1 MDSINLW
8 DSRIGFL
15 QELQEI
21 ADSLGIQKGRIDI
34 ALVADERNAGLTVNE
49 YETLLMRR
57 DLMEVLDNPMRFMA
71 KKGYHMLRDPRA
83 IPGKAKNYAKYD
95 LVRVV
100 NKFIDKAGLNESV
113 VERIIDKFL
122 AVPAS
127 RFLRMKRGV
136 SLLVSDGGADQRGA
150 IRHGQYQSPIL
161 VQWNKAESQRRLLE
175 VSFVR
180 FE

>member
-1 MDSINLW
+1 MTYIGSGLANVVTYANEIDRPVYFVELDGINRGQKRTRTASVIGYNREKLEERLVREIAVSNHSMDSINLW

-83 IPGKAKNYAKYD
+83 IPGKAKNYAKYED
-95 LVRVV
+95 
-100 NKFIDKAGLNESV
+100 
-113 VERIIDKFL
+113 
-122 AVPAS
+122 
-127 RFLRMKRGV
+127 
-136 SLLVSDGGADQRGA
+136 
-150 IRHGQYQSPIL
+150 
-161 VQWNKAESQRRLLE
+161 
-175 VSFVR
+175 
-180 FE
+180 